1 LLYEGAKCTF
11 QGGIAMK
18 HRGFTVALLIML
30 IGSAGL
36 LHAQKSQQKPGAGLS
51 APDLSKLNI
60 GKMLEQMQATKVEA
74 SGGPPPLQVVVQ
86 FLQLRQGQV
95 EELEQLLQARQA
107 AVVPLLEGIQQ
118 RVQQLEGLL
127 ESGGNPAEVGVL
139 VIQIHTLQQE
149 VAQVQQDFI
158 SKWVSLLDA
167 EQRQRLEAV
176 RLAAVLQPILPAF
189 QQLYLF

>member
-1 LLYEGAKCTF
+1 
-11 QGGIAMK
+11 MK
-18 HRGFTVALLIML
+18 HRGSMVALLIML

-118 RVQQLEGLL
+118 RLKRLEELL

-139 VIQIHTLQQE
+139 VIQVHALQQE

-158 SKWVSLLDA
+158 SKG
-167 EQRQRLEAV
+167 
-176 RLAAVLQPILPAF
+176 
-189 QQLYLF
+189 

>member
-1 LLYEGAKCTF
+1 MLYEGAKCTF

-18 HRGFTVALLIML
+18 HRGSMVALLIML

-74 SGGPPPLQVVVQ
+74 SGGPPSPLQVVVQ

-107 AVVPLLEGIQQ
+107 AVVPLLEGIQA
-118 RVQQLEGLL
+118 EGPTT
-127 ESGGNPAEVGVL
+127 ERTAGVG
-139 VIQIHTLQQE
+139 
-149 VAQVQQDFI
+149 
-158 SKWVSLLDA
+158 
-167 EQRQRLEAV
+167 RQ
-176 RLAAVLQPILPAF
+176 PS
-189 QQLYLF
+189 

>member
-1 LLYEGAKCTF
+1 
-11 QGGIAMK
+11 MK

-36 LHAQKSQQKPGAGLS
+36 FHAQNSQQKPGAGLS

-107 AVVPLLEGIQQ
+107 AVVPLLEGIRSEER
-118 RVQQLEGLL
+118 RVGKECRCRWR
-127 ESGGNPAEVGVL
+127 
-139 VIQIHTLQQE
+139 
-149 VAQVQQDFI
+149 QD
-158 SKWVSLLDA
+158 
-167 EQRQRLEAV
+167 Q
-176 RLAAVLQPILPAF
+176 
-189 QQLYLF
+189 

>member
-1 LLYEGAKCTF
+1 
-11 QGGIAMK
+11 MK

-74 SGGPPPLQVVVQ
+74 SGGPPPPLQVVVQ
-86 FLQLRQGQV
+86 FLQLRQAQV

-107 AVVPLLEGIQQ
+107 AVAPLLEGIQQ
-118 RVQQLEGLL
+118 RVKQLEGLL

-139 VIQIHTLQQE
+139 VIQVHALQQE

-158 SKWVSLLDA
+158 SKWVSLRSEEHTSELQSLA
-167 EQRQRLEAV
+167 YLVCRLLLEKKKKK
-176 RLAAVLQPILPAF
+176 
-189 QQLYLF
+189 